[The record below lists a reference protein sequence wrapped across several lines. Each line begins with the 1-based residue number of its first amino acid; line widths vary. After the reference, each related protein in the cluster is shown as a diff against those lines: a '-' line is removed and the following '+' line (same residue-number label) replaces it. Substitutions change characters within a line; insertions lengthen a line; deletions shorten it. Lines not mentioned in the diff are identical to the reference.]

1 MSTDLAYMVIYP
13 RGDRSQLSVA
23 QVYTWEYDEWD
34 IASMARF
41 ETREEAEQHMDNL
54 ATRHGLKCRPTQK
67 LLD

>member
-1 MSTDLAYMVIYP
+1 MSSDLAYMVIYP

-34 IASMARF
+34 LASLQRF
-41 ETREEAEQHMDNL
+41 DERPEAEEYAEKLGRLHNL
-54 ATRHGLKCRPTQK
+54 QSRPTQK